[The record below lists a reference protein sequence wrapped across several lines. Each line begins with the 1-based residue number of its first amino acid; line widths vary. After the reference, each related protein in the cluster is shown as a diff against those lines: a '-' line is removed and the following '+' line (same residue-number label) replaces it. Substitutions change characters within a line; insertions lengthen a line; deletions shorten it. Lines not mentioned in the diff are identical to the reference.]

1 MVDAIGDKDL
11 KRLTQQRLT
20 LIDGSISSY
29 YSILSSPKQLRM
41 IKQAN
46 ELESVLC
53 DIEPDRL
60 WEKEE
65 RKKRATEEEDQRKN
79 KYNQKNMRDN

>member
-1 MVDAIGDKDL
+1 MYNDIGYRYF
-11 KRLTQQRLT
+11 KRLHQQRLN

-29 YSILSSPKQLRM
+29 YSILNSPKQLRM

-46 ELESVLC
+46 ELASVLC
-53 DIEPDRL
+53 DIEPDRI